1 MMECRPQSRG
11 FTLLEALVVL
21 VITSLVSV
29 VLVQGFGLLLSAR
42 TSVQDKLVEVD
53 EAVIEQSLF
62 LEPLRGVVP
71 DYPDRPHIFAGEAKR
86 LHGMTT
92 RPLQGRTGT
101 PVPFTLTISYDSPSN
116 LSTLTYQEDN
126 TPPLPLGSWQGET
139 GAFAY
144 RDIQGAWRETW
155 PPEND
160 PRAPQTPWLI
170 RLERGTGFPKNMI
183 ASVNGTHRRPLRF
196 RDTPFGADTFIE
208 PRERR

>member
-1 MMECRPQSRG
+1 MRRNRLNRG

-21 VITSLVSV
+21 VITSLISV
-29 VLVQGFGLLLSAR
+29 VLVQGLGLLLGAR
-42 TSVQDKLVEVD
+42 TGVQTKLVEVD
-53 EAVIEQSLF
+53 EALLEQSLF
-62 LEPLRGVVP
+62 LEPLRGIVP

-101 PVPFTLTISYDSPSN
+101 PVPFTLTISHDRPSN
-116 LSTLTYQEDN
+116 SSMLTYQEYN
-126 TPPLPLGSWQGET
+126 TPALLLGTWEGET

-144 RDIQGAWRETW
+144 RDLTGAWLEAW

-170 RLERGTGFPKNMI
+170 RFERGTGFPKNMI
-183 ASVNGTHRRPLRF
+183 ASINGTHRRPLRF
-196 RDTPFGADTFIE
+196 RDTPFGTDSF
-208 PRERR
+208 R